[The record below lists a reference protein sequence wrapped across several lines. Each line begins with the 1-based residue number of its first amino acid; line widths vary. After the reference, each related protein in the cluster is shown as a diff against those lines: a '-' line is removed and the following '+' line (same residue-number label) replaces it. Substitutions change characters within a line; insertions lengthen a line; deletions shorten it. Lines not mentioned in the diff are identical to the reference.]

1 MEVKEFRNRDKEAK
15 RILDRARAE
24 YKKARTALSD
34 EVLEPYGIHVGS
46 EVVYKRKKYKVHNAI
61 INSKNLIYVTILPIE
76 FEYFEGENREQV
88 PIECL
93 V

>member
-1 MEVKEFRNRDKEAK
+1 MEAKEFKAKLKETKGILEKAK
-15 RILDRARAE
+15 AE
-24 YKKARTALSD
+24 YKKVRTALSD

-61 INSKNLIYVTILPIE
+61 INSKNLIYVTIFPIE

>member
-1 MEVKEFRNRDKEAK
+1 MEAKEFKAKLKETKGILEKAK
-15 RILDRARAE
+15 VE
-24 YKKARTALSD
+24 YKKERTALSN
-34 EVLEPYGIHVGS
+34 ELLEPYNIEVGD
-46 EVVYKRKKYKVHNAI
+46 EIIYNNRKYKVHSAI
-61 INSKNLIYVTILPIE
+61 INSKNLIYVTIFPIE

>member
-1 MEVKEFRNRDKEAK
+1 MEAKEFKVKLKETKDILEKAK
-15 RILDRARAE
+15 VE
-24 YKKARTALSD
+24 YKKERTALSNK
-34 EVLEPYGIHVGS
+34 VLESYNIHVGD
-46 EVVYKRKKYKVHNAI
+46 EIIYNNRNYKVHSAI
-61 INSKNLIYVTILPIE
+61 INSKNLIYVTIFPIE